1 MKILGTTV
9 PQPLERAAA
18 ACKRHFALA
27 AGFSALVNILYLAP
41 TLYMMQ
47 VYDRVVPTSGIQ
59 TLIWL
64 TVIVAIAL
72 ASLAALDG
80 ARSRVMMRASLRLN
94 RLLAGEIFNR
104 LMSRRQV
111 KRDTTSTSQAMREFD
126 VLRQALG
133 GQAAIALFD
142 LPWTPLYFVVAF
154 MIHPA
159 LGGMIV
165 LGAAILVFLAL
176 RNERANK
183 PLSDR
188 AHAANAAAYLRQ
200 ETMVGK
206 SEVIRILGMRG
217 SLVVRQIKE
226 REQGLEAASEVQFAG
241 NRYNS
246 LVKFIRMFMQSLALG
261 AGAWLAIEG
270 RISVGAIIAASVL
283 LNRALQPIE
292 QIAGHWPALVQA
304 RQAMAALARLFEST
318 DDPQAQR
325 TALPEPEG
333 RLELDRITVRSP
345 AGDAFLLKNVCLKL
359 TPGEVLGVIGPSGA
373 GKSQLARVAAGGL
386 PPDAGEVRIDD
397 AKITDWD
404 FDALA
409 RHIGY
414 LPQDSAL
421 LPGTIGENI
430 SRFAEDRCE
439 PRDIIDAEVIRS
451 AQQAGIHEM
460 VLRLPKGY
468 DTPLGEGQHQLSA
481 GQAQRVALAR
491 ALYGSPKIL
500 ILDEPNAW
508 LDAEGEAAL
517 LRAVAASRLK
527 RTAIMIVA
535 HRASI
540 LADADTLLVLQDGAV
555 TETGPRAEILE
566 SMRERAARM
575 NVVPMADRRQ
585 P

>member
-9 PQPLERAAA
+9 PRPLERAAA
-18 ACKRHFALA
+18 ACRRHFVLA
-27 AGFSALVNILYLAP
+27 ASFSALVNILYLAP

-47 VYDRVVPTSGIQ
+47 IYDRVVPTSGVQ

-80 ARSRVMMRASLRLN
+80 VRSRVMMRASLRLN
-94 RLLAGEIFNR
+94 RLLAGEIFDR
-104 LMSRRQV
+104 LMSRRQAT
-111 KRDTTSTSQAMREFD
+111 RDTTSASQAMREFD

-142 LPWTPLYFVVAF
+142 LPWTPLYFIVAF

-165 LGAAILVFLAL
+165 LGAAILIFLAL
-176 RNERANK
+176 RNERSNK

-188 AHAANAAAYLRQ
+188 AHAANAAAYQRQ
-200 ETMVGK
+200 ETMVGQ
-206 SEVIRILGMRG
+206 SEVIRVLGMRG
-217 SLVVRQIKE
+217 SLVARQIKE
-226 REQGLEAASEVQFAG
+226 REQGLEAASAVQFAG
-241 NRYNS
+241 SRYNS

-270 RISVGAIIAASVL
+270 QISVGAIIAASVL

-292 QIAGHWPALVQA
+292 QIAGHWSALVQA
-304 RQAMAALARLFEST
+304 RQAMAALTGLFEST
-318 DDPQAQR
+318 DDPHAQR

-333 RLELDRITVRSP
+333 RLELDRVTVRSP
-345 AGDAFLLKNVCLKL
+345 AGDAFLLKNVSLKL
-359 TPGEVLGVIGPSGA
+359 APGEVLGVIGPSGA
-373 GKSQLARVAAGGL
+373 GKTQLARVAAGGL
-386 PPDAGEVRIDD
+386 PPDAGEVRVDD

-430 SRFAEDRCE
+430 SRFAEDRGV
-439 PRDIIDAEVIRS
+439 PRDAIDGEVIRS
-451 AQQAGIHEM
+451 AQHAGIHEM
-460 VLRLPKGY
+460 VLRLPMGY
-468 DTPLGEGQHQLSA
+468 DTPLGEGQHRLSA
-481 GQAQRVALAR
+481 GQTQRVALAR

-508 LDAEGEAAL
+508 LDAEGEEAL
-517 LRAVAASRLK
+517 RRAVAASRLK